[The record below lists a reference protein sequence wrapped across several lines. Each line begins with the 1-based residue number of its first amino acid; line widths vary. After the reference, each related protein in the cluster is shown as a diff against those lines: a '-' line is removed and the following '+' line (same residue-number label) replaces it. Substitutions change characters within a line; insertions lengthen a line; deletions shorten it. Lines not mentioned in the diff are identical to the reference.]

1 MKSLS
6 KMIINEVKYT
16 NYYNIMVKYMLKY
29 FICNVNI
36 KDNKHFFKINNSLR
50 NIQYIIK
57 NL

>member
-1 MKSLS
+1 
-6 KMIINEVKYT
+6 MIINEVKCT